1 MEKEINVPITR
12 DGLWLDSDIT
22 YAQVPGWLGNST
34 RDMKL
39 SIIRHFQT
47 NDDTTYPVIFW
58 FGGGG
63 WMDVDH
69 NIHLP
74 NLVDFARAGYVIVS
88 VSYRDSNKVN
98 FPGQLEDAKAAIRY
112 IRKNAK
118 KFQINPNKVIA
129 MGESAGGHMAS
140 MLGVTNNQSRFD
152 VGDNLEFS
160 SDVNIAIPWYGV
172 VDPLSAKQGS
182 ASNDFD
188 FVYRNLLGSEPEVAP
203 ELDAQANPLTYINDK
218 TVPFLI
224 LHGDKDEVV
233 PIEDGKKLYNT
244 LIDNNIKAD
253 FYQLT
258 GAGHM
263 DLKYWQPEIVE
274 IILNFLKENL

>member
-47 NDDTTYPVIFW
+47 NDETTYPVIFW

-118 KFQINPNKVIA
+118 KFQINPNKVIT

-140 MLGVTNNQSRFD
+140 MLGVTNSQSKFD

-182 ASNDFD
+182 VSNDFD
-188 FVYRNLLGSEPEVAP
+188 FVYRNLLGAEPEVAP
-203 ELDAQANPLTYINDK
+203 KLDAQANPLTYINDK